1 MYKIFKMKLVS
12 KLALFG
18 LATLL
23 TMGGCQKDWDAH
35 NGITDDRLNKDL
47 LTRLNESTNLTKFAE
62 LIVKTGYDT
71 VLSSSRTFTVFAP
84 TNDALAGLDPA
95 IANDLAKLKPFI
107 ANHIAYQSYVTTKIT
122 DTARIEMLN
131 GKFQNMLGKKIASS
145 GISEAD
151 QLAKNG
157 ILQVVD
163 KMLPVLPNCWEAMNA
178 SVDFPT
184 AQAAFLNKLNY
195 VGFDPDEAEVIGID
209 PNTGAP
215 IYKPGTGN
223 VPSNLY
229 WDKVYDL
236 RIEQKQYTYFA
247 IENTGFTAEVAKFN
261 PYFRT
266 GVQVVSDS
274 LASFQ
279 VLKDF
284 AFEGK
289 YLLAQL
295 PDTMVSK
302 FGVKV
307 GIDRSKITKTI
318 DCSNGV
324 IYVMSSLPVT
334 PSNKFISR
342 IIQAENYLS
351 TSHDRRSNTFFRDRV
366 NPVTGLAYRDLLV
379 SGHGVA
385 MFNLRYALSDMPTMK
400 YRAYWVAV
408 NDFQTATF
416 SQRLLIDSTTSSATA
431 PLPYVVVPVRT
442 FTEVLIGEFTLST
455 FKPSLNIYLM
465 AANSGTAAVNPIT
478 CDYIRIEPVN

>member
-47 LTRLNESTNLTKFAE
+47 LTRLKETTNLTKFAE
-62 LIVKTGYDT
+62 LVVKAGYDT
-71 VLSSSRTFTVFAP
+71 VLSSSKTFTVFAP
-84 TNDALAGLDPA
+84 TNDALSGLDPA
-95 IANDLAKLKPFI
+95 IVNDLAKLKPFI
-107 ANHIAYQSYVTTKIT
+107 ANHIAYQSYVTTKVT
-122 DTARIEMLN
+122 DTARIEMLS
-131 GKFQNMLGKKIASS
+131 GKFQNMLGKKVASAD
-145 GISEAD
+145 ISEAD

-157 ILQVVD
+157 VLQVVN
-163 KMLPVLPNCWEAMNA
+163 KMLPVLPNCWEAMSA
-178 SVDFPT
+178 SADFPT
-184 AQAAFLNKLNY
+184 AQAAYLNTLNY
-195 VGFDPDEAEVIGID
+195 TGFDPEEAEVIGID

-215 IYKPGTGN
+215 IYRPGTGN
-223 VPSNLY
+223 LPANLY

-236 RIEQKQYTYFA
+236 RTEEDQFTYFA
-247 IENTGFTAEVAKFN
+247 VENTGFTDEVAKFN
-261 PYFRT
+261 PYFKT
-266 GVQVVSDS
+266 GVQAVSDS
-274 LASFQ
+274 IASFQ

-289 YLLAQL
+289 YLQSQL
-295 PDTMVSK
+295 PDTLVSK

-307 GIDRSKITKTI
+307 GIDKSRITKTI

-324 IYVMSSLPVT
+324 IYVMSGLPVA
-334 PSNKFISR
+334 PSTKFISR

-351 TSHDRRSNTFFRDRV
+351 TSHDRRNNIFFRDRI
-366 NPVTGLAYRDLLV
+366 NPNTGLAYRDLLV

-400 YRAYWVAV
+400 FRAYWVAV

-416 SQRLLIDSTTSSATA
+416 SQRLLIDSTTSSTTA
-431 PLPYVVVPVRT
+431 PLPYKVVPVRT
-442 FTEVLIGEFTLST
+442 YTEEYIGEFTLGT

-465 AANSGTAAVNPIT
+465 AANSGTAAVNPIS